1 MGLSGSWHRPPAN
14 YNNDNNVSSFF
25 IFIFIQLN
33 WLCGLEKTE
42 TCSMNSKWT
51 GLKILFSVGFTNH
64 LLNAA
69 VKRNLIVRGL
79 V

>member
-1 MGLSGSWHRPPAN
+1 
-14 YNNDNNVSSFF
+14 
-25 IFIFIQLN
+25 
-33 WLCGLEKTE
+33 
-42 TCSMNSKWT
+42 MNSKWT

-79 V
+79 VLLRNYIKPWLYDLVLIIFNDQLYLGCSLKCQKVF

>member
-1 MGLSGSWHRPPAN
+1 
-14 YNNDNNVSSFF
+14 
-25 IFIFIQLN
+25 
-33 WLCGLEKTE
+33 
-42 TCSMNSKWT
+42 MNSKWT

-79 V
+79 VSFKEVLLRNYIKS